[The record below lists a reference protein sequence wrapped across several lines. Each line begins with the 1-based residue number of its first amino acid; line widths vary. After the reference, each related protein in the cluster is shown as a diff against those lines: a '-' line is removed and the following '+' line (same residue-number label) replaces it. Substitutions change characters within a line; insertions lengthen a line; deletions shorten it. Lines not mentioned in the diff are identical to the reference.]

1 MNLLCWRMERSTVRL
16 RQKEQAGAGRHAHK
30 PGVWATKKNP
40 LVQLGTRHMNP
51 SFNSFLYC
59 GGFQRGP
66 DFPPKKEEPK
76 LAMADRKP
84 SDYGTGT
91 QRVRQWA
98 VNSVEA
104 KKKH

>member
-1 MNLLCWRMERSTVRL
+1 MLRMDWMMGRRGKTGSREMGWNVLKSPGGVRRARMAAL
-16 RQKEQAGAGRHAHK
+16 EME
-30 PGVWATKKNP
+30 
-40 LVQLGTRHMNP
+40 LGTRHMNP

-104 KKKH
+104 KEKH